1 MQNALQVFSYKGA
14 EVRTVVKDGEIW
26 FVAKDVCDVLE
37 LTNPTV
43 AIDALDEDERSK
55 FFLGRQGEANIIS
68 EPGLYALVFRSN
80 KPEAKAFA
88 RWVRHDLL
96 PQVMHTGSYN
106 AQSANPVNP
115 LEGARYVC
123 ALAGITGNQLVLAV
137 DNVYR
142 RCTGFSALEAGGIQ
156 LIAPTQNQ
164 FLTPTDIGG
173 LYE

>member
-1 MQNALQVFSYKGA
+1 MGYKDTRSAILDHVDEEDKRVWQIATPSNGGYSEMTVINESGVYSLIFESKLPTA
-14 EVRTVVKDGEIW
+14 KKFKHWVTSEV
-26 FVAKDVCDVLE
+26 
-37 LTNPTV
+37 
-43 AIDALDEDERSK
+43 
-55 FFLGRQGEANIIS
+55 
-68 EPGLYALVFRSN
+68 
-80 KPEAKAFA
+80 
-88 RWVRHDLL
+88 L
-96 PQVMHTGSYN
+96 PQIHKTGSYN

-123 ALAGITGNQLVLAV
+123 ELAGITGNQLVLAV

-142 RCTGFSALEAGGIQ
+142 RYTGFSALEAGGIQ